1 MNTVVYPRLLAA
13 IYVWRERR
21 QRASMTEIPYG
32 WGKICPESGQE
43 LRLLPRDEK
52 RRKTT
57 IFPGYRKISY
67 EYSKPFTLN
76 YLITQ
81 TFPVHDETKL
91 RLVDFIV

>member
-32 WGKICPESGQE
+32 WGKICPESAKE
-43 LRLLPRDEK
+43 LRLFPRDEK

-57 IFPGYRKISY
+57 IFPVTNTVSHNDYI
-67 EYSKPFTLN
+67 FTLN
-76 YLITQ
+76 YLIIQ

>member
-1 MNTVVYPRLLAA
+1 M
-13 IYVWRERR
+13 
-21 QRASMTEIPYG
+21 
-32 WGKICPESGQE
+32 
-43 LRLLPRDEK
+43 LPRDEK

-57 IFPGYRKISY
+57 IFPGNRKISD